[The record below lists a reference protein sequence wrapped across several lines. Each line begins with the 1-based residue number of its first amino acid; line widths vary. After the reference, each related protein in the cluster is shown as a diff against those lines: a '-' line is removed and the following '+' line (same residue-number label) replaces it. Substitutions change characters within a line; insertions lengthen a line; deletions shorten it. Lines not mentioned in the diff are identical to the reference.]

1 MKISSSV
8 EWNQVSDALRRK
20 THKIKTYENRF
31 QLVQLIRNIDRKVTE
46 LSKAE
51 VYARQGRSNLSDA
64 LLNDVNNDIEMVDEY
79 ILVAAL
85 IG

>member
-1 MKISSSV
+1 MKITTSL
-8 EWNQVSDALRRK
+8 EWNKVSDELRRK

-31 QLVQLIRNIDRKVTE
+31 QLGQLIRNIDRKVTE

-51 VYARQGRSNLSDA
+51 VFARQGRSNLSDA
-64 LLNDVNNDIEMVDEY
+64 LLDDVNNDIELVDEY
-79 ILVAAL
+79 ILVATL